1 MRKWKKYLAG
11 LGLSFLIAENRF
23 LMFAD
28 REDRLILFIAFS
40 LIFMQVIRIYDE
52 KQTYKRACE
61 RQAER
66 MAANAKKT
74 ISRSIKPGNREY
86 LEYPDMRETL

>member
-1 MRKWKKYLAG
+1 MRKWKKYLRGIG
-11 LGLSFLIAENRF
+11 LAFLIAENRF

-40 LIFMQVIRIYDE
+40 LIFMQVIRINDE

>member
-1 MRKWKKYLAG
+1 MRKWKKYLKGIG
-11 LGLSFLIAENRF
+11 LALLIAECRV
-23 LMFAD
+23 LVFAD

-40 LIFMQVIRIYDE
+40 LIFMHVIRINDE
-52 KQTYKRACE
+52 KQTYKKACE
-61 RQAER
+61 KQAER

-74 ISRSIKPGNREY
+74 ISRSINPGNREY

>member
-1 MRKWKKYLAG
+1 MRKWKKYLKG

-40 LIFMQVIRIYDE
+40 LIFMQVIRVYDE

-66 MAANAKKT
+66 MAANAKKAIT
-74 ISRSIKPGNREY
+74 RSVSSGNREY